1 MESALF
7 NTDFDIQYLLKN
19 HESLILSFDSENRY
33 SDINEIITL
42 YKIKKAFDFNVL
54 VPEWDDDKYNSLKEI
69 SKKFCRPIGIFFST
83 INCDALITYVSNID
97 ITNQSA
103 FWELFSDL
111 KLYKKISALE
121 MENVLQLPQD
131 DRSEDLG
138 TRYVGRYEH
147 ELHVRLL

>member
-97 ITNQSA
+97 NCFQT
-103 FWELFSDL
+103 
-111 KLYKKISALE
+111 
-121 MENVLQLPQD
+121 
-131 DRSEDLG
+131 
-138 TRYVGRYEH
+138 
-147 ELHVRLL
+147 